1 MAYTVYKHTSPSGKV
16 YIGITSIDPAKRW
29 KQGYSHN
36 KHFSMAIKKYGWE
49 NIKSEIIAS
58 GLTKNEA
65 CEMEIFLIKQ
75 YKSTDQNLGYNIS
88 TGGECGRAGATFSL
102 ESREKMRQSKL
113 GRKLSAEQCRKIS
126 ERGKGRVVSL
136 ETREKIRLSNTGKKH
151 TEESRKKMSES
162 RKGIKQS
169 EEAKAKKREKMIGER
184 NPFYGRK
191 HTEESRSKVSEKKS
205 KKVICLE
212 TGEIF
217 KSSIFA
223 SRSMGLND
231 TAVSGSIR
239 GKSKTAGGFHWKY
252 LEETKNEN

>member
-102 ESREKMRQSKL
+102 ESREKMRQSKV

-136 ETREKIRLSNTGKKH
+136 ETREKQLDYLLLNKKIF
-151 TEESRKKMSES
+151 SL
-162 RKGIKQS
+162 
-169 EEAKAKKREKMIGER
+169 
-184 NPFYGRK
+184 
-191 HTEESRSKVSEKKS
+191 SEK
-205 KKVICLE
+205 IEMRWYRL
-212 TGEIF
+212 
-217 KSSIFA
+217 
-223 SRSMGLND
+223 
-231 TAVSGSIR
+231 TAHMAKCMDLLI
-239 GKSKTAGGFHWKY
+239 
-252 LEETKNEN
+252 

>member
-102 ESREKMRQSKL
+102 ESREKM
-113 GRKLSAEQCRKIS
+113 
-126 ERGKGRVVSL
+126 
-136 ETREKIRLSNTGKKH
+136 
-151 TEESRKKMSES
+151 
-162 RKGIKQS
+162 
-169 EEAKAKKREKMIGER
+169 IGER

-191 HTEESRSKVSEKKS
+191 HTEESRSKVSEKNS

>member
-75 YKSTDQNLGYNIS
+75 YKSTDQSLGYNIS

-126 ERGKGRVVSL
+126 ERGKGRVVFF
-136 ETREKIRLSNTGKKH
+136 RNKRKNKIIQYWQKAYRRIKK
-151 TEESRKKMSES
+151 
-162 RKGIKQS
+162 
-169 EEAKAKKREKMIGER
+169 
-184 NPFYGRK
+184 
-191 HTEESRSKVSEKKS
+191 
-205 KKVICLE
+205 
-212 TGEIF
+212 
-217 KSSIFA
+217 
-223 SRSMGLND
+223 
-231 TAVSGSIR
+231 
-239 GKSKTAGGFHWKY
+239 
-252 LEETKNEN
+252 ENV

>member
-1 MAYTVYKHTSPSGKV
+1 
-16 YIGITSIDPAKRW
+16 
-29 KQGYSHN
+29 
-36 KHFSMAIKKYGWE
+36 
-49 NIKSEIIAS
+49 
-58 GLTKNEA
+58 
-65 CEMEIFLIKQ
+65 
-75 YKSTDQNLGYNIS
+75 
-88 TGGECGRAGATFSL
+88 
-102 ESREKMRQSKL
+102 MRQSKV

-151 TEESRKKMSES
+151 TEESRRKMSES

-191 HTEESRSKVSEKKS
+191 HTEESRSKVSEKNS